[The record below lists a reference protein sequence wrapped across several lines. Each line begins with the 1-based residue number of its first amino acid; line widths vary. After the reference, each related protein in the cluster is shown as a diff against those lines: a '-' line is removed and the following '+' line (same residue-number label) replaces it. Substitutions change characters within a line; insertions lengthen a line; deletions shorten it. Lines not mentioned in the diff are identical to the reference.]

1 MARPRPM
8 RNALHLDFHTLPEV
22 TGIGEKF
29 DPDEFGDGLLAAGI
43 EYVNVFAKCNLGFAY
58 YPTTIGT
65 PHPHLTRDLLGGMVA
80 ACHSRDIGVTA
91 YLSMGLDHEAVRRHR
106 EWAAVDAHGRVLQ
119 EDRSGNFFRLPC
131 HRSGYADEFVGM
143 VAEVVAAYD
152 VDGIFCD
159 NLVLSPCWG
168 DECLTE
174 IRDRG
179 EDPTDPEAVRG
190 QAERARLDW
199 ARRVKD
205 AVGPD
210 RYLIFNGVPYAAAR
224 ELNTHMEVE
233 CLPAHWGYDFVEPT
247 AALARTTYDEVL
259 YMTGRFQASWG
270 DFGGYKGLG
279 SLRYD
284 LADALA
290 LGIEFSVGDH
300 QLPDGRVEPLV
311 LADLARLHDESKD
324 LRAAV
329 AGQRHLADTVVVVPA
344 ADYGAGDVL
353 RGLGEMF
360 AELSL
365 SYDVVTD
372 AQLLPRD
379 KPALLPYDLVVV
391 PENTMVTPELASL
404 LERHL
409 AAGGAALV
417 VGGQRLAGDWPLES
431 SGDPLGERC
440 YFRRTEPD
448 PTSPEGQMHWSSYAA
463 AVSAVANPGAHVVA
477 SLVRPWFE
485 NTYDGFHGHFYTP
498 PADRVG
504 DEVAAATSARRA
516 QVAFAA
522 FTGFHRSGSSA
533 LTELV
538 GTLVETIQPDRLVRR
553 GDVPAAV
560 KLDLAAAPEGGPY
573 RRLLHV
579 RTGRATPRG
588 AMDVVIDPGHLAA
601 GHDVSV
607 AGEFT
612 SARLLP
618 DGAEVTVR
626 SADGRTTVTLPEVV
640 GHAVVGLA

>member
-1 MARPRPM
+1 M

-22 TGIGEKF
+22 TGIGESF
-29 DPDEFGDGLLAAGI
+29 DPDVFGAGLTAAGI

-58 YPTTIGT
+58 YPTTVGV
-65 PHPHLTRDLLGGMVA
+65 PHPHLTRDLLGEMVA
-80 ACHSRDIGVTA
+80 VCHERNIGVTA

-106 EWAAVDAHGRVLQ
+106 DWAAVDEHGRVVQ

-131 HRSGYADEFVGM
+131 HRSGYGDQFVAM
-143 VAEVVAAYD
+143 VAEVIDAYD

-179 EDPTDPEAVRG
+179 EDPTDAEAVRA
-190 QAERARLDW
+190 QAERARLDL
-199 ARRVKD
+199 ARRVKQV
-205 AVGPD
+205 VGPD

-270 DFGGYKGLG
+270 DFGGYKGLP

-290 LGIEFSVGDH
+290 LGLEFSVGDH

-311 LADLARLHDESKD
+311 FGDLALLHEESKD
-324 LRAAV
+324 LRAAI

-344 ADYGAGDVL
+344 TDYGAGDVL

-360 AELSL
+360 AELSI

-372 AQLLPRD
+372 AQLDELPTS
-379 KPALLPYDLVVV
+379 AYDLVVV
-391 PENTMVTPELASL
+391 PENTPASPGL
-404 LERHL
+404 HTFLDEHL
-409 AAGGAALV
+409 GAGGAALV
-417 VGGQRLAGDWPLES
+417 VGGQQLAGSWPLS
-431 SGDPLGERC
+431 LSGEQLGERC
-440 YFRRTEPD
+440 YFQRTEPD
-448 PTSPEGQMHWSSYAA
+448 PEEPEAQMRWSTYGAA
-463 AVSAVANPGAHVVA
+463 SSATAADRATVVA
-477 SLVRPWFE
+477 TLVRPWFE

-498 PADRVG
+498 PAERVG
-504 DEVAAATSARRA
+504 EEVAAGWSGRRA
-516 QVAFAA
+516 QIAFAA
-522 FTGFHRSGSSA
+522 FTGFHRSGSAA
-533 LTELV
+533 LTDLV
-538 GTLVETIQPDRLVRR
+538 RTLVDAIQPERLLHR
-553 GDVPAAV
+553 DELPAVV
-560 KLDLAAAPEGGPY
+560 KLDLATGGGAGPY
-573 RRLLHV
+573 QRLLHV
-579 RTGRATPRG
+579 RTGRPTPRG
-588 AMDVVIDPGHLAA
+588 RLDVVLDPGHLAA
-601 GHDVSV
+601 GYEVSV
-607 AGEFT
+607 AGEH
-612 SARLLP
+612 ARGRLLP
-618 DGAEVTVR
+618 DGPEVAVR
-626 SADGRTTVTLPEVV
+626 AVGGRTVVTLPEVV